1 MFFGHLRE
9 SSFSVGLVTICGQSY
24 TPLGWLEISGTED
37 IDQKI
42 AAVQG
47 YPPLLDCGGLDR
59 WPALP
64 LVGLDDLC
72 TAGGATRGIFRD
84 VAASVDRSSWL

>member
-1 MFFGHLRE
+1 MDGPILPSEGARNFRTDFI
-9 SSFSVGLVTICGQSY
+9 TDNI
-24 TPLGWLEISGTED
+24 T
-37 IDQKI
+37 
-42 AAVQG
+42 AVWR

-72 TAGGATRGIFRD
+72 AAGGATRGIFRD